1 MVAQTA
7 ADPSQIIVS
16 RWERDYRLSL
26 VLLVVG
32 ITLIAALAAFSYW
45 ATFTDNYPSSGV
57 GGLSLAIS
65 GTVGGGL
72 LLFGGIFAYHN
83 WALLRQSERIP

>member
-7 ADPSQIIVS
+7 ADPSQTLLS
-16 RWERDYRLSL
+16 RWRRDYRLSL
-26 VLLVVG
+26 TLLVAGV
-32 ITLIAALAAFSYW
+32 IIIAVLVAFIDW
-45 ATFTDNYPSSGV
+45 ADFTGNYPSSGV
-57 GGLSLAIS
+57 EGLSLDLI

-83 WALLRQSERIP
+83 WALLRQSERIA